1 MCAELFDDN
10 GKLMKDSYN
19 QQVVV
24 VFLGLAISR
33 KPLSATAG
41 GCYGISR
48 STEMLPLTALPAC

>member
-41 GCYGISR
+41 GCFISDIQKCYFWR
-48 STEMLPLTALPAC
+48 LLQAC